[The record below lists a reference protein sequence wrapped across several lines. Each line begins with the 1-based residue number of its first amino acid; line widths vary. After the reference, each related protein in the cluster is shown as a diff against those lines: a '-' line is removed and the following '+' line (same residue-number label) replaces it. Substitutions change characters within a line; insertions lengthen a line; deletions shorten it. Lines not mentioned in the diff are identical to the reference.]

1 MPRKEARAEVGL
13 GAESTSAG
21 MDEAVNPCGGGSGQ
35 FRRGSPPSRPAFELR
50 SRSRTMCPTPTTN
63 ANRETRF
70 RHCAG
75 RRRAHSLCH
84 TVRVTLADGAQ
95 RFILENLAPPPK
107 APPPAAEPA
116 GQAEVALIA
125 VEAMT
130 LPPQPVS
137 YKLG

>member
-1 MPRKEARAEVGL
+1 MPTGK
-13 GAESTSAG
+13 
-21 MDEAVNPCGGGSGQ
+21 
-35 FRRGSPPSRPAFELR
+35 RGSAIAPDGVVRIRYAIPS
-50 SRSRTMCPTPTTN
+50 
-63 ANRETRF
+63 
-70 RHCAG
+70 
-75 RRRAHSLCH
+75 
-84 TVRVTLADGAQ
+84 RVTLADGAQ
-95 RFILENLAPPPK
+95 RFILDNLAPPPK

>member
-1 MPRKEARAEVGL
+1 MPRKEERAEVGL

-35 FRRGSPPSRPAFELR
+35 FRRGSTPSRPAFELR

-70 RHCAG
+70 RHFAG

-84 TVRVTLADGAQ
+84 TVARYARRRSAALHPGESGADAKGA
-95 RFILENLAPPPK
+95 
-107 APPPAAEPA
+107 AACSRA
-116 GQAEVALIA
+116 GSQAEVALIA
-125 VEAMT
+125 VEAVT